1 MVALNGCFATTP
13 DISLRFT
20 FILLFDF
27 TSNMRFSILLLI
39 SVLIVFASSQSTSD
53 TLYSS
58 STESVTTS
66 KYANS
71 SPSSSSASSYG
82 PIGSSESTE
91 TAGTDGTDGTSGT
104 TNKVLNSPTSTD
116 SLNLDDVEKLVT
128 YTTKQKTIFIA
139 CCGGTFVLLIALAI
153 LSGMSDTIARSRQ
166 KNSRTHA

>member
-27 TSNMRFSILLLI
+27 TSNMRSCLLLLFSIF
-39 SVLIVFASSQSTSD
+39 IVFASSQSTSD
-53 TLYSS
+53 ALYSS
-58 STESVTTS
+58 STESVITS

-71 SPSSSSASSYG
+71 SPTSSSSSSYG

-91 TAGTDGTDGTSGT
+91 TPGTDGTSGT
-104 TNKVLNSPTSTD
+104 TNKVLNSPTSD

>member
-1 MVALNGCFATTP
+1 MVALNGCFATTL

-27 TSNMRFSILLLI
+27 TSNMRSCLLLLFSIF
-39 SVLIVFASSQSTSD
+39 IVFASSQSTSD
-53 TLYSS
+53 ALYSS
-58 STESVTTS
+58 STEPVTTS

-71 SPSSSSASSYG
+71 SPTSSSSSSYG

-91 TAGTDGTDGTSGT
+91 TPGTDGTSGT
-104 TNKVLNSPTSTD
+104 TNKVLNSPPSD

>member
-71 SPSSSSASSYG
+71 SPTSSSASSYG

-91 TAGTDGTDGTSGT
+91 TDGTEGTSGT
-104 TNKVLNSPTSTD
+104 TNKDLNSPTSTD